1 MKTKVSIDKEE
12 EGVLFFDYDDMP
24 PGIYELYYDRNE
36 PIESTCFL
44 VVLSD
49 GGVLYVKGDDV
60 GVGSN
65 VWDEVRVIK
74 SDISLTVTFNPSED
88 E

>member
-24 PGIYELYYDRNE
+24 PGIYQLYADRNE
-36 PIESTCFL
+36 PIENTCFL
-44 VVLSD
+44 VALSSGDVLFIED
-49 GGVLYVKGDDV
+49 NCVAVAR
-60 GVGSN
+60 N
-65 VWDEVRVIK
+65 AWDEATVIK
-74 SDISLTVTFNPSED
+74 SDISMTVTFNPSED

>member
-1 MKTKVSIDKEE
+1 MKTKVIAHKKE
-12 EGVLFFDYDDMP
+12 VLFFDYDDMP
-24 PGIYELYYDRNE
+24 PGIYELHYDRNE

-49 GGVLYVKGDDV
+49 GGVLYVKGNDV